1 MNQAC
6 GYELAPLTKG
16 SQNGSFWTG
25 GSPLRIISKR
35 KLREFWEEHTDAED
49 PLLDWYNV
57 TRKSSWQNL
66 AGVRRSFRRADP
78 VGDCTVF
85 NIKGNDYRLITVI
98 RYKVQRVYTLHVLTH
113 KEYDKEKWKD
123 DCSC

>member
-1 MNQAC
+1 M
-6 GYELAPLTKG
+6 
-16 SQNGSFWTG
+16 
-25 GSPLRIISKR
+25 RIISKR
-35 KLREFWEEHTDAED
+35 KLREFWEKHPDAKD

-57 TRKSSWQNL
+57 TRKASWQNL
-66 AGVRRSFRRADP
+66 ADARESFRHADP

-85 NIKGNDYRLITVI
+85 NIKGNDYRVITRI
-98 RYKVQRVYTLHVLTH
+98 RYQAQRVYTLHVLTH

>member
-1 MNQAC
+1 M
-6 GYELAPLTKG
+6 
-16 SQNGSFWTG
+16 
-25 GSPLRIISKR
+25 RIISKR